1 LGRLGGDEFMVILDS
16 LHANE
21 EATVVAESL
30 LESISNPFRV
40 EGHDLSIGA
49 SIGISVF
56 PDNATSPEELMRQA
70 DSAMYAAKREGKNRV
85 MAYTPEIGT
94 QMHERLSLENQLRGA
109 IARGEISVHYQ
120 PEFEVVGSRL
130 IRFEALARWTHP
142 ALGNIP
148 PVKFIPIAEESG
160 LIVTLGAYIM
170 QRACIEAVRW
180 QSIAPNPIQVAV
192 NVSSIQFRT
201 KGFVE
206 DVSAILQ

>member
-94 QMHERLSLENQLRGA
+94 QMHERLRTNC
-109 IARGEISVHYQ
+109 
-120 PEFEVVGSRL
+120 VG
-130 IRFEALARWTHP
+130 P
-142 ALGNIP
+142 
-148 PVKFIPIAEESG
+148 
-160 LIVTLGAYIM
+160 
-170 QRACIEAVRW
+170 
-180 QSIAPNPIQVAV
+180 
-192 NVSSIQFRT
+192 
-201 KGFVE
+201 
-206 DVSAILQ
+206 